1 MLTDL
6 KILEKQYEMILWM
19 FPLINGFPQKQRFV
33 LGQQMQNSLLEILK
47 MIIQANQE
55 REKSTVLKQLSV
67 ELDKFRYLFRLAKD
81 FKFISIRQYGFGAD
95 KINEIG
101 KMLGGWLKVSSAGI
115 KSESGGCLY
124 PRRQLEQWRQCGGV
138 QSEFE

>member
-1 MLTDL
+1 MLTEL

-19 FPLINGFPQKQRFV
+19 FPLINGFPTKQRFV

-47 MIIQANQE
+47 KIIEANQD
-55 REKSTVLKQLSV
+55 RNKLPILKQMSV

-101 KMLGGWLKVSSAGI
+101 RMLGGWLKVNAEIS
-115 KSESGGCLY
+115 
-124 PRRQLEQWRQCGGV
+124 V
-138 QSEFE
+138 